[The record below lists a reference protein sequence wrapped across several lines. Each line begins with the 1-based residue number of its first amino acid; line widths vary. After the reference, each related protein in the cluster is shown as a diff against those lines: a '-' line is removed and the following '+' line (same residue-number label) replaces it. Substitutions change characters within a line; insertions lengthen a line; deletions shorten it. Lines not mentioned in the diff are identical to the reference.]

1 MKNTKKA
8 RYPSQKSPLYSPK
21 SLLYMP
27 LYIQKACYTCRYT
40 SKKLAIHLLYIA
52 PKLTFS
58 RENPL
63 YTKTP
68 LLYTCYTLAI
78 HGSAPHPK
86 KKCKKKHK
94 KKGRAGG

>member
-1 MKNTKKA
+1 MENTKKPDTHPKKA
-8 RYPSQKSPLYSPK
+8 RYTYQK

-27 LYIQKACYTCRYT
+27 IYIQKACYTCRYT

-63 YTKTP
+63 YTKIP
-68 LLYTCYTLAI
+68 LRYTCYTLLYMAV
-78 HGSAPHPK
+78 SPPPK
-86 KKCKKKHK
+86 KTKTKKNKT
-94 KKGRAGG
+94 ANAC